1 MILYMTRVKK
11 MNTQPP
17 MQFFHMYAHS
27 VKITH
32 KLAQNIEF
40 SKNIDTRIK
49 TVFELSSECIIVPK
63 PYRTRQ
69 YRISKNTRKCEFT
82 VQYTVQLKY
91 SSHSKIQ

>member
-32 KLAQNIEF
+32 KPAQHIEF
-40 SKNIDTRIK
+40 SKIIDTRIK
-49 TVFELSSECIIVPK
+49 TVFELS
-63 PYRTRQ
+63 
-69 YRISKNTRKCEFT
+69 
-82 VQYTVQLKY
+82 LL
-91 SSHSKIQ
+91 